1 MRVWNRKSGRPAR
14 EQVRNGKN
22 LKKEV
27 GRREEEKAKFRC
39 WRWNQPIMEIKCVKE
54 GEKESRIV
62 FAWVTSTVLHSET
75 PKVILVYLDE
85 DRWLNFKHFDFEVPL
100 GYPRGSLSK

>member
-27 GRREEEKAKFRC
+27 GRREEEKAKVRC
-39 WRWNQPIMEIKCVKE
+39 
-54 GEKESRIV
+54 
-62 FAWVTSTVLHSET
+62 
-75 PKVILVYLDE
+75 
-85 DRWLNFKHFDFEVPL
+85 
-100 GYPRGSLSK
+100 

>member
-39 WRWNQPIMEIKCVKE
+39 RRWSQLITETKCEKE
-54 GEKESRIV
+54 GERELRIG
-62 FAWVTSTVLHSET
+62 LC
-75 PKVILVYLDE
+75 
-85 DRWLNFKHFDFEVPL
+85 L
-100 GYPRGSLSK
+100 GD